1 MAGQPLFRAEHI
13 GSLLR
18 PPALTAAFRSHHAGE
33 MTDASFRDIQDASI
47 RDVVALQ
54 QEVGLQ
60 VVTDGEF
67 RRGSYW
73 GHFIGPVDGLTT
85 KEAAYRFRD
94 NHGHEQAFIA
104 PHVAG
109 KVRRT
114 RGISTDEFGFLKS
127 ATRATPK
134 VTLPSPPTFHFWRGR
149 EGIDPVAY
157 DDAPAFFA
165 DFALVY
171 RQEIAAL
178 AALGATYVQLD
189 EVPLAMLCD
198 PVVCDSLRQRG
209 EEPESLV
216 GIYVDAINQAVADR
230 PDGITVGLHL
240 CRGNFKGKYLSEG
253 GYEPVAERL
262 FNDIDVD
269 VFFLEYDSARAGDFA
284 PLRFVPAGKS
294 VILGLVS
301 SKSPEL
307 ESIDDL
313 ARRIDD
319 AGRYIAVDRLGISP
333 QCGFASAV
341 SGNPITIETEKN
353 KLRLVVE
360 TAARVWE

>member
-1 MAGQPLFRAEHI
+1 MAAEPLFRAEHI

-18 PPALTAAFRSHHAGE
+18 PAALTAAFRAHNAGE
-33 MTDASFRDIQDASI
+33 LSDTAFREAQDSGI
-47 RDVVALQ
+47 RDAVALQ
-54 QEVGLQ
+54 QAVGLR

-85 KEAAYRFRD
+85 REAAYKFRD
-94 NHGHEQAFIA
+94 DHGHEQAFIA

-109 KVRRT
+109 KVRRG
-114 RGISTDEFGFLKS
+114 RGISTGEFAFLKS
-127 ATRATPK
+127 VARATPK

-149 EGIDPVAY
+149 DGIDPTAY
-157 DDAPAFFA
+157 DGARQFFA

-171 RQEIAAL
+171 RQEIAEL

-198 PVVCDSLRQRG
+198 PQVRDSLRRRG
-209 EEPESLV
+209 EDPETLV
-216 GIYVDAINQAVADR
+216 GLYVDAINQAVAGR
-230 PDGITVGLHL
+230 PAGVTVGLHL

-262 FNDIDVD
+262 FNEIDVD

-284 PLRFVPAGKS
+284 PLRFVPAEKS
-294 VILGLVS
+294 AILGLVS

-307 ESIDDL
+307 ETVDDL
-313 ARRIDD
+313 VRRIGD
-319 AGRYIAVDRLGISP
+319 AGQYIDVGRLGISP

-341 SGNPITIETEKN
+341 SGNPITMEVEKN